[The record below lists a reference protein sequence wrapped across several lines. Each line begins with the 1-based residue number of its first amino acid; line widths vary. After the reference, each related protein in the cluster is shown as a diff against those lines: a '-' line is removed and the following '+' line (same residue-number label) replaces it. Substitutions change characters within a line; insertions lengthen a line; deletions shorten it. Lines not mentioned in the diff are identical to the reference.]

1 MILVEKVQMVEEMP
15 KDFVWAYKEVSKMAL
30 RNGIR
35 LIIHIADAPAH
46 YRKYSFD
53 YQDSENYEE
62 EHEKIL
68 TFIKKICRRRI
79 KIIGF
84 DINNACRKCFE
95 RMKEW
100 EKIC

>member
-1 MILVEKVQMVEEMP
+1 
-15 KDFVWAYKEVSKMAL
+15 MAL

-68 TFIKKICRRRI
+68 TFIKKMCRRR
-79 KIIGF
+79 
-84 DINNACRKCFE
+84 N
-95 RMKEW
+95 
-100 EKIC
+100 